1 MLKRFFLICF
11 SSLCLHSFAQETFPV
26 NGVSTEFEPIYAF
39 INAHIIDA
47 ENEIENGILLIQ
59 ANKILQADTG
69 VQIPKDAIIFDL
81 KGDFIYPSFID
92 LNTQYG
98 LPKTVDREQAYRPQ
112 YESKK
117 EGAFHW
123 NQAIHPEIIAADNFQ
138 NDNKK
143 AKDFRSIGFGTVL
156 THQKDGIIRGTGG
169 LVLLSD

>member
-47 ENEIENGILLIQ
+47 ENEIENGVLLIQ

-69 VQIPKDAIIFDL
+69 VQIPKDAIILDL

-98 LPKTVDREQAYRPQ
+98 LPK
-112 YESKK
+112 
-117 EGAFHW
+117 
-123 NQAIHPEIIAADNFQ
+123 
-138 NDNKK
+138 
-143 AKDFRSIGFGTVL
+143 L
-156 THQKDGIIRGTGG
+156 
-169 LVLLSD
+169 